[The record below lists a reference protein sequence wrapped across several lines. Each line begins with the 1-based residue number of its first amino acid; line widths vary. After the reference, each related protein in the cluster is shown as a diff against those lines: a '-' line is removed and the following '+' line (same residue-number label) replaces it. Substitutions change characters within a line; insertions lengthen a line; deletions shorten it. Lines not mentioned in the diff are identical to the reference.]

1 MNCCNPISF
10 PKKNSLTFLGMLFC
24 QALFKVCLLVLE
36 VTISKRKL
44 TKCVLKNNVELEEN
58 LLIVFERCQ
67 QMS

>member
-1 MNCCNPISF
+1 
-10 PKKNSLTFLGMLFC
+10 MLFC
-24 QALFKVCLLVLE
+24 QAFFKVCLLVLE

-44 TKCVLKNNVELEEN
+44 TKCVLKHNVELEEN